1 MSVFDSL
8 IAAQNEIG
16 LVLGNLEGALPA
28 LASRIHN
35 SRLQIDMH
43 MAAARAALEVE
54 LAAMFDPA
62 KIAPIFEK
70 YLHQVGLL
78 PMPGPLEKVYPV
90 DFGPD
95 VHTPMFQPEAKV
107 QEPVPLAP
115 VEEAAPE
122 APAV

>member
-43 MAAARAALEVE
+43 MAAARTALEVE

-62 KIAPIFEK
+62 KIAPMFEK

-78 PMPGPLEKVYPV
+78 PI
-90 DFGPD
+90 
-95 VHTPMFQPEAKV
+95 PEVKV

-115 VEEAAPE
+115 ADEAAPE